1 MVKVEKESVVLR
13 SLPSPFVC
21 QRGWRSSCDHR
32 DGCRRATTAAGLVGI
47 QDLPGPHCSSRTD
60 DAANRLLGM
69 NGAVTETHTYDRD
82 DQRVKAAVNGTTSVY
97 VGAYFE
103 VTGGI
108 TRTYYY
114 AGNVRV
120 AERYSNTLYF
130 LLTDHLGSTATTT
143 DASGNRVT
151 ELRYYPYGDSARY
164 NPSGQITT
172 FNFTGQR
179 KDSES
184 GLLFYNARWHD
195 PVVGRFLAA
204 DTIVLQPQDLQNLN
218 RYSYCGSNPL
228 RFVDPSG
235 HAGVDFW
242 GGGGGAGAGVGLVV
256 ALMQGVQQTMAQVQG
271 AVYQYGPVAQPKL
284 PEKIEAR
291 EAGVIP

>member
-143 DASGNRVT
+143 DASGGRQ
-151 ELRYYPYGDSARY
+151 Y
-164 NPSGQITT
+164 SGT
-172 FNFTGQR
+172 
-179 KDSES
+179 
-184 GLLFYNARWHD
+184 
-195 PVVGRFLAA
+195 
-204 DTIVLQPQDLQNLN
+204 
-218 RYSYCGSNPL
+218 
-228 RFVDPSG
+228 
-235 HAGVDFW
+235 
-242 GGGGGAGAGVGLVV
+242 GGAGPEQVG
-256 ALMQGVQQTMAQVQG
+256 TMG
-271 AVYQYGPVAQPKL
+271 T
-284 PEKIEAR
+284 EN
-291 EAGVIP
+291 